1 MEIFFYNFDQ
11 IVIIEKRKEV
21 FKLTLLER
29 SKLWL
34 TLSPT

>member
-29 SKLWL
+29 SKL
-34 TLSPT
+34 